1 MAIFIQENKNCEVY
15 NGTFTGCVFTMNQKK
30 KKVKQQK
37 RIENI
42 EDAKYEEL

>member
-1 MAIFIQENKNCEVY
+1 MTNIIQQNNNCDVY
-15 NGTFTGCVFTMNQKK
+15 NGTFTGCVFTMNPSK
-30 KKVKQQK
+30 KKVKNQK

>member
-1 MAIFIQENKNCEVY
+1 MTTIIQQNNNCEVY
-15 NGTFTGCVFTMNQKK
+15 NGTFTGCLFTMKPSR
-30 KKVKQQK
+30 KKVKKQK